1 MINRQ
6 LLTYPDQLV
15 ARLSKMERQINDVTR
30 QSKNTV
36 QIVKE
41 SKGQIGPT
49 PEIQDISNEEI
60 RRIVERSN

>member
-6 LLTYPDQLV
+6 LLSYPDQLV
-15 ARLSKMERQINDVTR
+15 ARLSKMEKQIDSVTR

-36 QIVKE
+36 QVIKE

-49 PEIQDISNEEI
+49 PEIKDISNEEI